1 VLDYLDPNIQ
11 MYLQNIERDTLA
23 NKYYRKVIHTTKHQQ
38 LVLMSLEPGETIP
51 LEKHNETT
59 QFFRIESG
67 TGVAVLGNKKYKL
80 KPDYALIVPPNTV
93 HEIIQTGNEPLK
105 LYTIYSPPEHPK
117 NRKQLRQSK
126 N

>member
-1 VLDYLDPNIQ
+1 
-11 MYLQNIERDTLA
+11 MMRNIEKDTIA
-23 NKYYRKVIHTTKHQQ
+23 NIYYRKVIHTTKQQQ

-51 LEKHNETT
+51 LEKHDETT

-67 TGVAVLGNKKYKL
+67 TGVAILGKKKYKL
-80 KPDYALIVPPNTV
+80 KPDYVLVVPPNTA
-93 HEIIQTGNEPLK
+93 HEIIQTGDAPLK

-117 NRKQLRQSK
+117 NLKQLRQSK